1 MSDLTIKSIN
11 IFKIHKRFEQKFL
24 SDLTEI
30 CICQDITTH
39 LITHCK
45 VSTPAIIKL
54 RSELRFDQHNLVLSK
69 ESLVLTRIII
79 MFSNETTLP
88 QQSVFNYEIYLY
100 FPEHKLAIKVDEKR
114 RKGRSND
121 YEIKRQKV
129 IEKELDWK
137 FIWINPGENDFDMN
151 IRTNKIHNHITE
163 STKKSLTGNISKRLL
178 ERKFKSDH
186 SIKYKAL
193 EYVVNKTL

>member
-1 MSDLTIKSIN
+1 
-11 IFKIHKRFEQKFL
+11 
-24 SDLTEI
+24 
-30 CICQDITTH
+30 
-39 LITHCK
+39 
-45 VSTPAIIKL
+45 
-54 RSELRFDQHNLVLSK
+54 
-69 ESLVLTRIII
+69 

-114 RKGRSND
+114 RKGRSID

-129 IEKELDWK
+129 IEKELDCK

-163 STKKSLTGNISKRLL
+163 STKKSLIGNISKRLL
-178 ERKFKSDH
+178 ERKLKSDH